1 MLRHRPTPF
10 HETTKGQAIAG
21 STGALV
27 LGGLGWLSGPA
38 PVLIFLSLAFLSKS
52 FLILSFVCLSYFRIH
67 EAYPALIPL
76 KLPFVFS
83 VASFAVIAYGIA
95 AQMLQNA
102 QSKSAWF
109 ALALLA
115 TGGTV
120 SLLFIPEVQTQS
132 VAIAI
137 AMIFAALAFI
147 AWFNTVQAME
157 AVRWGVEMRLFIAF
171 FTVATLGVPFAAS
184 QPIAMEAW
192 ITNYWKIGAM
202 TLALAWLIRTRADFA
217 TALWMLIAS
226 GALIA
231 LRTIYNWYHQ
241 IDLVEGTRVTIGRTL
256 FSTQDDIANA
266 MPGEAIPGG
275 SLLGDPNDLALVLLY
290 PVGLALAVILRIGWR
305 TPLGILCLITLPL
318 LVTAIIMTQSRGG
331 ALGVIAV
338 VGTVGF
344 FIIRSRLVL
353 IAGCAIAAVGLIIAM
368 DIDGR
373 RSGGAAEFEA
383 TGGLDNSAQERLYAW
398 EAALNMTTARPL
410 RGVGIKNFPSQFR
423 SYTPVWPGRRM
434 AVHSTWFGVMAETG
448 LPGLTLFLA
457 MIGAL
462 ALSIRR
468 ALKKLDEL
476 QADPVSRAFALG
488 LFAGLAGFC
497 VSGTFLTQGFTWPVY
512 LQLGFT
518 AALTGYVAN
527 LARQRAA
534 EASPASPTSP
544 ILAPFNAL
552 RPAA

>member
-1 MLRHRPTPF
+1 MLTHRPTPF
-10 HETTKGQAIAG
+10 RETTKGQAIAG
-21 STGALV
+21 STGAV
-27 LGGLGWLSGPA
+27 LIGGLGWLAGPA
-38 PVLIFLSLAFLSKS
+38 PVLVFLSLAFLSKS

-67 EAYPALIPL
+67 EAYPFLIPL

-95 AQMLQNA
+95 THMLQNA

-109 ALALLA
+109 AVALLA
-115 TGGTV
+115 TGGTA
-120 SLLFIPEVQTQS
+120 SLLFVPEVQTQS
-132 VAIAI
+132 AAIAI
-137 AMIFAALAFI
+137 AMIFAAIAFV
-147 AWFNTVQAME
+147 AWFNTIQAME
-157 AVRWGVEMRLFIAF
+157 AARWGIEMRLFIAF
-171 FTVATLGVPFAAS
+171 FAVATLGVPFAAI
-184 QPIAMEAW
+184 QPLAMEAW
-192 ITNYWKIGAM
+192 VTNYWKIGAM
-202 TLALAWLIRTRADFA
+202 TLALAWLIRTRADFL

-256 FSTQDDIANA
+256 FSTAEDIANA
-266 MPGEAIPGG
+266 MPGEAIAGG

-290 PVGLALAVILRIGWR
+290 PVGLALAVVLRMGWR
-305 TPLGILCLITLPL
+305 SPLGILCLITLPL

-338 VGTVGF
+338 VGTIGF
-344 FIIRSRLVL
+344 FLIRSKVIL
-353 IAGCAIAAVGLIIAM
+353 IAGCAIAAIGLIVAM
-368 DIDGR
+368 DIEGR
-373 RSGGAAEFEA
+373 RSGGAAELEA

-398 EAALNMTTARPL
+398 QAALNMTAARPL

-423 SYTPVWPGRRM
+423 AYTPVWPGRRM

-448 LPGLTLFLA
+448 LPGIALFLA
-457 MIGAL
+457 MIAAL
-462 ALSIRR
+462 ALSLRR
-468 ALKKLDEL
+468 ALQQLDAL

-488 LFAGLAGFC
+488 LIAGLAGFC

-518 AALTGYVAN
+518 AALTGYVAQ
-527 LARQRAA
+527 LAKQRSADQQTAA
-534 EASPASPTSP
+534 PAEPSR
-544 ILAPFNAL
+544 IPFNAF
-552 RPAA
+552 RPAT